1 MNNEPMNN
9 RRGEVSPLFIESL
22 NHCSLRR
29 RRVVILGLARQG
41 TALARVLV
49 QAGAEV
55 TVSDLQDEAALA
67 DRLEEL
73 AGLSIRYVLGKHP
86 LSLLDEADLLCLSG
100 GVPVDVSIVVEAQ
113 RRGIPLSNDAQLFL
127 EQCPAPVIG
136 ITGSAGKT
144 TTTALVGEM
153 CRAASP
159 PSSPPMGGKEG
170 GQPPMGG
177 KEGGQPPVGGKGG
190 GQPPVG
196 GKEGRRRVW
205 VGGNIGNP
213 LIADLGRIQPDDWVV
228 MELSSF
234 QLEIMATSPH
244 VAAVLNITPNHL
256 DRHKTMDAYIAAKR
270 NVVAHQKPEDF
281 ALLGYDDANARSLAL
296 ETAAHLFWFSGRA
309 EVDEGAFKT
318 NGELTLRLSG
328 AFPPASGGPGG
339 VDRVIC
345 QASEVRLLGRHNLL
359 NVLAACA
366 LAGVAGVPVEA
377 MRQVATT
384 FTGVEH
390 RLELVRELNGVC
402 WYDDSIA
409 TAPERSLA
417 ALRSFEEP
425 IVLLAGGRDKKLPWD
440 EFADETV
447 RRVRHLVTFGEA
459 GPMIARVVEES
470 LSAAPPLSP
479 PMGAPPLSPPL
490 GGMKGGRM
498 EGITQVGTLE
508 EAVEAAAH
516 LAQPGEVVLLSP
528 GGTSFDAFRDFA
540 ERGDRFKE
548 LVRGL

>member
-1 MNNEPMNN
+1 MLA
-9 RRGEVSPLFIESL
+9 GK
-22 NHCSLRR
+22 
-29 RRVVILGLARQG
+29 RVVILGLARQG
-41 TALARVLV
+41 TALARFLV

-67 DRLEEL
+67 DQLAEL
-73 AGLSIRYVLGKHP
+73 AGLPIRYVLGKHP
-86 LSLLDEADLLCLSG
+86 LGLLDRADLLCLSG
-100 GVPVDVSIVVEAQ
+100 GVPVDIPIVVEAQ
-113 RRGIPLSNDAQLFL
+113 RRSILLSNDAQLFI
-127 EQCPAPVIG
+127 ERCPAPVIG

-153 CRAASP
+153 CRAA
-159 PSSPPMGGKEG
+159 GL
-170 GQPPMGG
+170 
-177 KEGGQPPVGGKGG
+177 
-190 GQPPVG
+190 
-196 GKEGRRRVW
+196 RTW

-213 LIADLGRIQPDDWVV
+213 LIADLDRIKPGDWVV

-234 QLEIMATSPH
+234 QLEVMTVSPH

-256 DRHKTMDAYIAAKR
+256 DRHETMEAYIAAKR
-270 NVVAHQKPEDF
+270 NIVAHQKPADF

-296 ETAAHLFWFSGRA
+296 ETAAHLLWFSGGA

-318 NGELTLRLSG
+318 NGELTLRLG
-328 AFPPASGGPGG
+328 VLPPPASGGVGW
-339 VDRVIC
+339 VDRVAC
-345 QASEVRLLGRHNLL
+345 YTSEVRLRGRHNLL
-359 NVLAACA
+359 NVLAACV

-390 RLELVRELNGVC
+390 RLELVCELNGVR

-417 ALRSFEEP
+417 AMRSFEEP

-440 EFADETV
+440 EFADEAV

-459 GPMIARVVEES
+459 GPMIARSIHLLPSVRNS
-470 LSAAPPLSP
+470 QFAIRRL
-479 PMGAPPLSPPL
+479 
-490 GGMKGGRM
+490 

-508 EAVEAAAH
+508 EAVEAAAR
-516 LAQPGEVVLLSP
+516 LARSGEVVLLSP

-540 ERGDRFKE
+540 ERGNRFKE